1 MTAKK
6 TKAPAKKASATNVSA
21 EQALVS
27 KNSSAGKSSLLK
39 ELESV
44 FQTAPKE
51 YDVDEN
57 DDFHTKAMFEGD
69 SDENDSFVPAL
80 SSKSMAFLDDAPEYQ
95 GKKTSA
101 KQALD
106 LSSDESRDEEN
117 LDVGSVGYSSSDS
130 SNQSD
135 DDDDDDSNLVY
146 DPQAPRDEEKKRNS
160 SSGADSSRVLEI
172 VRQARVEQD
181 IKVTKVDS
189 KEAERSAAASAQRDF
204 LDCLLEFRIRL
215 QKPLSIAN
223 RLPRQHMACVFAKL
237 APECLK
243 KRECAI
249 EACGLALHSLLTLR
263 CALSSQFPGC
273 PAVAAVP
280 VEEFKIGSKRSA
292 HVSHCFFVYSVYISL
307 ISVRQDIVDFAAE
320 CVKESDE
327 KLSLFRDA
335 TIDKWNLQATGNLFA
350 GGTKM
355 KALNRTVI
363 EQVRSIMADEDSAMK
378 RVRLKR
384 SQYRVIGSLQSAF
397 AQVHEQKPPAEDGDD
412 DRETEHDAA
421 DKYDAEI
428 YDDTDFYQVL
438 LRDLMNASEQPA
450 SIAKLRGQLQDA
462 RTKKMRGGRVVD
474 TRASKGRKLRY
485 EIQPK
490 LVHFMFPAPDARI
503 ESAEDIHR
511 SLFRAA
517 V

>member
-1 MTAKK
+1 M
-6 TKAPAKKASATNVSA
+6 PAKMGKASAKAPSTKASTTKD
-21 EQALVS
+21 LVS
-27 KNSSAGKSSLLK
+27 KKNSTGKSTLLK

-57 DDFHTKAMFEGD
+57 ADFHTKAMFESG
-69 SDENDSFVPAL
+69 SDDGEGFAPTAH
-80 SSKSMAFLDDAPEYQ
+80 SKSMTFLDDAPEYQ

-101 KQALD
+101 REALD
-106 LSSDESRDEEN
+106 FSSEQSQDEVDG
-117 LDVGSVGYSSSDS
+117 DGSSVSDSSSD
-130 SNQSD
+130 NQSD
-135 DDDDDDSNLVY
+135 SDNDEDLVY
-146 DPQAPRDEEKKRNS
+146 DPQVPKSKKTCQS
-160 SSGADSSRVLEI
+160 DADSSRVLDI
-172 VRQARVEQD
+172 VRQARAEED
-181 IKVTKVDS
+181 IKVTKVDA
-189 KEAERSAAASAQRDF
+189 KEFERSAAVSAQRDF

-223 RLPRQHMACVFAKL
+223 RLPRQNMVGTFASL
-237 APECLK
+237 APDYVK
-243 KRECAI
+243 KREAAI
-249 EACGLALHSLLTLR
+249 EAYGSTLHSLLLLR
-263 CALSSQFPGC
+263 SKLASQFVGC

-280 VEEFKIGSKRSA
+280 AEDFKIGSKRSA
-292 HVSHCFFVYSVYISL
+292 HVSSFAYAFPSHAPPL
-307 ISVRQDIVDFAAE
+307 LTNRQDLVDFAAT
-320 CVKESDE
+320 CVADSDE
-327 KLSLFRDA
+327 KLNVFRDT
-335 TIDKWNLQATGNLFA
+335 TIDKWNMQANGNLFA
-350 GGTKM
+350 GGPKL
-355 KALNRTVI
+355 KALNRTVV

-384 SQYRVIGSLQSAF
+384 SQYRVIGSLQSTS
-397 AQVHEQKPPAEDGDD
+397 AQVHEQRPPAEDGD
-412 DRETEHDAA
+412 EVAA
-421 DKYDAEI
+421 TANDSAEKYDAEI

-462 RTKKMRGGRVVD
+462 RTRKMRGGRVVD

-485 EIQPK
+485 EVQPK
-490 LVHFMFPAPDARI
+490 LVHFMFPVPDIRM

>member
-1 MTAKK
+1 MPLKISKAPVKVLAS
-6 TKAPAKKASATNVSA
+6 KAPAVQVPVAKK
-21 EQALVS
+21 
-27 KNSSAGKSSLLK
+27 SSSGKSTLLK

-57 DDFHTKAMFEGD
+57 TDFHTKAMFDGD
-69 SDENDSFVPAL
+69 SDGSDGFVPAV
-80 SSKSMAFLDDAPEYQ
+80 SSTRMSFLDDAPEYQ

-101 KQALD
+101 KEALD
-106 LSSDESRDEEN
+106 FSSEESQDEESHK
-117 LDVGSVGYSSSDS
+117 VGSGSFSSSDDS
-130 SNQSD
+130 S
-135 DDDDDDSNLVY
+135 DSEDVTDNEDLVY
-146 DPQAPRDEEKKRNS
+146 DPQAPRDTSKTPS
-160 SSGADSSRVLEI
+160 VADSKRVLEI
-172 VRQARVEQD
+172 VRRARAEGD
-181 IKVTKVDS
+181 IKVTKIDT

-223 RLPRQHMACVFAKL
+223 RLPRPHTVSAFASL
-237 APECLK
+237 APDYVK

-249 EACGLALHSLLTLR
+249 EACGSALHSLLLLR
-263 CALSSQFPGC
+263 STLSSQFPGC

-280 VEEFKIGSKRSA
+280 IEEFKIGSKRNA
-292 HVSHCFFVYSVYISL
+292 HDL
-307 ISVRQDIVDFAAE
+307 VDFAVK
-320 CVKESDE
+320 CVSESDE
-327 KLSLFRDA
+327 KMRCFRDS
-335 TIDKWNLQATGNLFA
+335 TIDKWNLQANGNLFA
-350 GGTKM
+350 GGPKL

-384 SQYRVIGSLQSAF
+384 SQYRVIGSLDNSA
-397 AQVHEQKPPAEDGDD
+397 ALVHEQRPPAEDGSDD
-412 DRETEHDAA
+412 EAANNDAA
-421 DKYDAEI
+421 EKYDAEI

-485 EIQPK
+485 EVQPK
-490 LVHFMFPAPDARI
+490 LVHFMFPAPDVRV